1 MHHAPKMI
9 ITIVLSFCLCILGIT
24 AKAVT
29 IPQSTEQLVENSSD
43 VIRGKVL
50 SQISQWDETHTYIY
64 TAVSIEITEILLG
77 SATKGATISVYVP
90 GGVVN
95 DTGLRVEHAPE
106 FKDGEDVILFLT
118 ELDNLYSVTSWEMG
132 KFRIE
137 NANVVEKKLPVSE
150 FISEIKAAKR

>member
-43 VIRGKVL
+43 VIRGRVV
-50 SQISQWDETHTYIY
+50 SQLSQWDEDHTLIFTEVTIDISEIVIGSMTKG
-64 TAVSIEITEILLG
+64 TAVVI
-77 SATKGATISVYVP
+77 YVP
-90 GGVVN
+90 GGIVN

-106 FKDGEDVILFLT
+106 FEDGEDVILFLT
-118 ELDNLYSVTSWEMG
+118 ELNNLYSVTSWEMG
-132 KFRIE
+132 KFTIE
-137 NANVVEKKLPVSE
+137 NANVVEKKLAVSD
-150 FISEIKAAKR
+150 FIYEIKAAKQ

>member
-1 MHHAPKMI
+1 MQHVQKI
-9 ITIVLSFCLCILGIT
+9 LITGVLFFYVCILGLT
-24 AKAVT
+24 ANAVT
-29 IPQSTEQLVENSSD
+29 TPQSTEQLVENSSD

-64 TAVSIEITEILLG
+64 TDVSIEITEIVLG
-77 SATKGATISVYVP
+77 SVTKGTTISVYIP

-95 DTGLRVEHAPE
+95 DTGLRVEHSPE
-106 FKDGEDVILFLT
+106 FEDGEEVILFLT